1 MGLALCWLCYG
12 EVLDRDT
19 MRGDVVDLAR
29 SGHINQI
36 VGLNLNLVARRQ
48 EGVEAHNEV
57 WMAFEELGDSADHT
71 WCINADNTRT
81 INLWYL
87 ICNVPR
93 INPRVQ
99 KRIIMTMLANANICN
114 NFI

>member
-1 MGLALCWLCYG
+1 
-12 EVLDRDT
+12 